1 MPVRGGDRPAGTM
14 TGVNPSTALAQVLV
28 DALVRLGVRHA
39 VLCPGSR
46 SSALAYALA
55 AADQPR
61 PDDVMPAD
69 PTSDRTP
76 STGCRLQLHVRVD
89 ERAAGFLALGLAKE
103 TGVPAAVVTTSG
115 TAVANLHPA
124 VLEASHA
131 GVPLL
136 VLSADRPHDLRGT
149 GANQTTDQVKLFG
162 DAVRLFAEIP
172 APDTRAGQARYWRN
186 VMSRAFSAAVGE
198 LDSRPGPVHV
208 NVAFREP
215 LIPDDDPDDAS
226 GTEPGTEPGTESVA
240 DPSNRASAWPD
251 PLTGTDG
258 LTRVRAS
265 GVITPVWLPD
275 GPRTVVLAGDGA
287 GLIAAQV
294 AAGGGWPL
302 LAEPSSGA
310 RLRPLA
316 IGPYRLLLDHP
327 DLGGAIERVLV
338 FGRPT
343 LSRPVSRLLARDDVE
358 VVVVSTRPDWTDA
371 AARAALVVPAV
382 RSVRERPDDSARA
395 FGEYR
400 DGVAWDGVGCSDVAG
415 RDDRARADWLERWL
429 VAGRVAVDTVDAVL
443 AADDAAGDGRCQ
455 LTGPVLAREVAAAL
469 GPGEALVAGSSNA
482 VRDLDLAAHA
492 FPATAPAPVSVS
504 LSEARTVLANRGLA
518 GIDGTLSTAC
528 GVALARAA
536 DGRPVPVR
544 VLVGDLSFLHDAT
557 GLLSG
562 PWERRPQVQ
571 VVLLDDGGGG
581 IFGLL
586 EPGGRAVRSAGDAAV
601 FERVFATPSGA
612 DLPALC
618 AAVGAAYTAIG
629 EQDGLEGLREALAK
643 PGDGVSVVHVRVDRS
658 ARRAQAQVIS
668 DAVRSAV
675 DAALRGGQALLA
687 SPNQNRSPDLLPR
700 GRPAQD

>member
-1 MPVRGGDRPAGTM
+1 M

-55 AADQPR
+55 AADR
-61 PDDVMPAD
+61 PGADAAAPGGGPGADAAAPGGGPGADAVVPAA
-69 PTSDRTP
+69 PALGGVPSSD
-76 STGCRLQLHVRVD
+76 CRLQLHVRVD
-89 ERAAGFLALGLAKE
+89 ERVAGFLALGLAKE
-103 TGVPAAVVTTSG
+103 TGTPAVVVTTSG

-136 VLSADRPHDLRGT
+136 VLSADRPHELRGT

-172 APDTRAGQARYWRN
+172 APDTRAGQARSWRN
-186 VMSRAFSAAVGE
+186 VVSRAVSAAVGE

-215 LIPDDDPDDAS
+215 LTPDEGSGDGSGDGSGKGSGEGPDE
-226 GTEPGTEPGTESVA
+226 GHGKEPGREPGA
-240 DPSNRASAWPD
+240 DSSNRARAWPE

-258 LTRVRAS
+258 LTLVRAS
-265 GVITPVWLPD
+265 GAVTPVWLPD

-287 GLIAAQV
+287 GPIAAQV

-316 IGPYRLLLDHP
+316 VGPYRLLLDHP

-358 VVVVSTRPDWTDA
+358 VVVVSTRPDWADA

-382 RSVRERPDDSARA
+382 RSVRERPDAAGLADA
-395 FGEYR
+395 
-400 DGVAWDGVGCSDVAG
+400 AG
-415 RDDRARADWLERWL
+415 RGDPGGSRGGWLDRWL
-429 VAGRVAVDTVDAVL
+429 VAGRVAVVTLDTIL
-443 AADDAAGDGRCQ
+443 DAAAEGR
-455 LTGPVLAREVAAAL
+455 LTGPVLARETAAAL

-482 VRDLDLAAHA
+482 VRDLDLAAQA
-492 FPATAPAPVSVS
+492 FPAPAVV
-504 LSEARTVLANRGLA
+504 SEARVVLANRGLA

-571 VVLLDDGGGG
+571 VVLLDDDGGG
-581 IFGLL
+581 IFQLL
-586 EPGGRAVRSAGDAAV
+586 EPGGRAVRGAGDAAV

-618 AAVGAAYTAIG
+618 AAIGATYTAVG
-629 EQDGLEGLREALAK
+629 EQDGLDGLRESLAK
-643 PGDGVSVVHVRVDRS
+643 PADGVSVVHVRVDRS
-658 ARRAQAQVIS
+658 GRRVQAQAIA

-675 DAALRGGQALLA
+675 DAALHADRALLA
-687 SPNQNRSPDLLPR
+687 DSRDPTEPR
-700 GRPAQD
+700 PRARRL

>member
-1 MPVRGGDRPAGTM
+1 M
-14 TGVNPSTALAQVLV
+14 TVVNPSTALAQVLV
-28 DALVRLGVRHA
+28 ETLVRLGVRHA

-61 PDDVMPAD
+61 SDAVMPAS
-69 PTSDRTP
+69 PTPEGVP
-76 STGCRLQLHVRVD
+76 SSGCRLQLHVRVD

-115 TAVANLHPA
+115 TAVANLHPV

-136 VLSADRPHDLRGT
+136 VLSADRPHELRGT

-162 DAVRLFAEIP
+162 DAVRLFAELP
-172 APDTRAGQARYWRN
+172 APDTRPGQARSWRN
-186 VMSRAFSAAVGE
+186 AMSRAVSAAVGE
-198 LDSRPGPVHV
+198 LGSRPGPVHV

-215 LIPDDDPDDAS
+215 LIPDDA
-226 GTEPGTEPGTESVA
+226 PGT
-240 DPSNRASAWPD
+240 DPSNRARAWPE

-258 LTRVRAS
+258 LTRVHAARA
-265 GVITPVWLPD
+265 ITPVWLPD

-287 GLIAAQV
+287 GPIAAQV

-316 IGPYRLLLDHP
+316 VGPYRLLLDHP
-327 DLGGAIERVLV
+327 HLGGEIERVLV

-358 VVVVSTRPDWTDA
+358 VVVVSTRPDWTDVA
-371 AARAALVVPAV
+371 SRAALVVPAV
-382 RSVRERPDDSARA
+382 RSVRERSDAPALGDAPARGDA
-395 FGEYR
+395 
-400 DGVAWDGVGCSDVAG
+400 AG
-415 RDDRARADWLERWL
+415 RGDAPALGDAAGRGDPGGRGDWLDRWL
-429 VAGRVAVDTVDAVL
+429 VAGRVAVVTVDTIL
-443 AADDAAGDGRCQ
+443 DAAAEGR
-455 LTGPVLAREVAAAL
+455 LTGPVLARETAAAL

-492 FPATAPAPVSVS
+492 FPAPAAP
-504 LSEARTVLANRGLA
+504 SEARVVLANRGLA

-528 GVALARAA
+528 GVALARVA

-544 VLVGDLSFLHDAT
+544 ALVGDLSFLHDAT

-586 EPGGRAVRSAGDAAV
+586 EPGGLAARSADDAAV

-618 AAVGAAYTAIG
+618 AAVGAAYVPIG
-629 EQDGLEGLREALAK
+629 ERDGLDGLREALAK
-643 PGDGVSVVHVRVDRS
+643 PADGVSVVHVRVDRS
-658 ARRAQAQVIS
+658 GRREQAQVIA

-675 DAALRGGQALLA
+675 DAGLALEADRAGRRGAPPG
-687 SPNQNRSPDLLPR
+687 RR
-700 GRPAQD
+700 GPGCR